1 MYSGSILTRRI
12 TGMRITRKF
21 NHYIATLCA
30 VTTFLAFV
38 APGSALA
45 KAPKNLGWDNV
56 LKVQSGTSVAVVLFN
71 KQIHQGKIEK
81 AEPTGITLTTK
92 QGSLLL
98 PAGDIESIT
107 TIAKPKLANPGAWI
121 MVGGVALATASLFT
135 GTVQDTVSVS
145 NGKIPGNRSYVLPIV
160 GMCVAAGGLAIL
172 LLVGKPRLIYKAV
185 APPPEAGK

>member
-1 MYSGSILTRRI
+1 ML
-12 TGMRITRKF
+12 ITRKF
-21 NHYIATLCA
+21 NRHIAPICVLTTLI
-30 VTTFLAFV
+30 AFV
-38 APGSALA
+38 GPATALA
-45 KAPKNLGWDNV
+45 RAPKNLGWDNV
-56 LKVQSGTSVAVVLFN
+56 LKVQIGTSVAVVLFN
-71 KQIHQGKIEK
+71 KQIHQGKIDK
-81 AEPTGITLTTK
+81 AEPTGVTLTTK

-98 PAGDIESIT
+98 PAGDIASIT

-121 MVGGVALATASLFT
+121 MVGGVALAAASLFT
-135 GTVQDTVSVS
+135 GTVQDTVTVT